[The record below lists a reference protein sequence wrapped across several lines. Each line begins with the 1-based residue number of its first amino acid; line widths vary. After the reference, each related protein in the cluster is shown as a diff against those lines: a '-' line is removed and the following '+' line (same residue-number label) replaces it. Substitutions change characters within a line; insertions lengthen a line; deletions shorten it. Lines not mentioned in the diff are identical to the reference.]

1 MPTMNVSLTNEL
13 ARFVEDEVKEGQY
26 GSASEVVRD
35 GLRALLRDKA
45 ERAEKL
51 ALLRQAIK
59 VGLDDVAA
67 GRISTDTIADIGR
80 ELDEEERRQ
89 K

>member
-1 MPTMNVSLTNEL
+1 M
-13 ARFVEDEVKEGQY
+13 
-26 GSASEVVRD
+26 RD